1 MVDNTLPKLSNSDY
15 KSLVSE
21 ITQIYKTSLVESETD
36 WNNSILMG
44 NWNIG
49 KRITNLMNPK
59 ISRTK
64 YGEELITNLSRDL
77 TRELGKGFSPRNLR
91 SFSKFHKL

>member
-1 MVDNTLPKLSNSDY
+1 
-15 KSLVSE
+15 
-21 ITQIYKTSLVESETD
+21 
-36 WNNSILMG
+36 MG

-49 KRITNLMNPK
+49 KRITNVLDINSSK
-59 ISRTK
+59 SK

-91 SFSKFHKL
+91 SFSKFHTHGAVTTAPRPPNPPTPTKPT